1 MEQAPYLGLV
11 AGGGLPSWS
20 MLLPE
25 QKEKKNVIGQRLTV
39 PAPARVTCHR
49 FPGIILF
56 QNQSLTF
63 QSKSRELVTLLESSS
78 FQELLN

>member
-1 MEQAPYLGLV
+1 MEQPPYLGLFS
-11 AGGGLPSWS
+11 GGGLPSLS
-20 MLLPE
+20 MLLPD
-25 QKEKKNVIGQRLTV
+25 QKEEKNVLGQRLAV

-56 QNQSLTF
+56 QSQSLTF
-63 QSKSRELVTLLESSS
+63 QGKSRGLVTLLESSS